1 LHINNGRPRAE
12 VKSIRAEGVGGERR
26 LCYDA
31 RVTARSAET
40 KRRVAAVARRLVKEY
55 GPVRRK
61 RRPPFDELV
70 QTVLSQNTTDVNSA
84 RTFASLKE
92 RFPRPEELATADVRA
107 VAASIRLGGLER
119 VKARY
124 LKEITREVLKRRG
137 NTDLSFLNKTG
148 DGEAEAWL
156 TSLPG
161 VGAKTARVVLLFSFG
176 RDVFPVDTHILR
188 LTKRLGLIG
197 AKATAAAAHEF
208 WDEYCPPGKA
218 RELHLGLI
226 RHGREVCAARR
237 PACDAC
243 VLADLCPSRGTFE

>member
-1 LHINNGRPRAE
+1 MAAAYGTPR
-12 VKSIRAEGVGGERR
+12 RR
-26 LCYDA
+26 
-31 RVTARSAET
+31 
-40 KRRVAAVARRLVKEY
+40 
-55 GPVRRK
+55 

-84 RTFASLKE
+84 RTYASLKE
-92 RFPRPEELATADVRA
+92 RFPRLDDLATANVRTI
-107 VAASIRLGGLER
+107 ASRIRLGGLER

-124 LKEITREVLKRRG
+124 LKDITREVLKRRG
-137 NTDLSFLNKTG
+137 STDLFLLKKMA
-148 DGEAEAWL
+148 DGEALAWL
-156 TSLPG
+156 ESLPG

-188 LTKRLGLIG
+188 LTKRLGFIP
-197 AKATAAAAHEF
+197 AKATADAAHKF
-208 WDEYCPPGKA
+208 WDEHCPQGRA

-226 RHGREVCAARR
+226 RHGRDVCAARR

>member
-1 LHINNGRPRAE
+1 VA
-12 VKSIRAEGVGGERR
+12 
-26 LCYDA
+26 
-31 RVTARSAET
+31 ARSAET
-40 KRRVAAVARRLVKEY
+40 KRRVAAVARRLAKEY
-55 GPVRRK
+55 GTPGRR
-61 RRPPFDELV
+61 RRRAPFDELV

-84 RTFASLKE
+84 RTYASLKE
-92 RFPRPEELATADVRA
+92 RFPRLEDLATADVRA
-107 VAASIRLGGLER
+107 VAAGIRLGGLER

-137 NTDLSFLNKTG
+137 NTDLSFLKKMA

-188 LTKRLGLIG
+188 LTKRLGFIP
-197 AKATAAAAHEF
+197 AKAAAKAAHEF
-208 WDEYCPPGKA
+208 WDGHCPSGKA
-218 RELHLGLI
+218 RALHLGLI

>member
-1 LHINNGRPRAE
+1 M
-12 VKSIRAEGVGGERR
+12 V
-26 LCYDA
+26 D
-31 RVTARSAET
+31 ET
-40 KRRVAAVARRLVKEY
+40 EKAKRRRVAAVARQLAKEY
-55 GPVRRK
+55 GTPPRR

-84 RTFASLKE
+84 RTFDSLKE
-92 RFPRPEELATADVRA
+92 RFPRLEDLATANVRA

-137 NTDLSFLNKTG
+137 NTDLSFLKKM
-148 DGEAEAWL
+148 DVGEAEAWL

-176 RDVFPVDTHILR
+176 RDIFPVDTHILR
-188 LTKRLGLIG
+188 LTRRLGFIP
-197 AKATAAAAHEF
+197 AKAAAKAAYEF
-208 WDEYCPPGKA
+208 WDEYCPAGEA
-218 RELHLGLI
+218 RALHLGLI
-226 RHGREVCAARR
+226 RHGRGVCAARR

-243 VLADLCPSRGTFE
+243 VLADICPSRGTFK